1 MLRDLAEKLR
11 HNQTRHFV
19 KEKVGVVACWPAALA
34 ARTKQKGIKIRAR
47 LCLFGLC
54 HLPDVQSFTRTPIFI
69 LSCVVEAVAA
79 QWTCHVLAFVRYS
92 RCSCALIRLYSNH
105 VILKRPDL
113 HWTPINPLVE
123 IKRPLPSRS
132 SVGHSS
138 PGRPSK
144 APALH
149 KTVLQ

>member
-11 HNQTRHFV
+11 HDQTRHFE
-19 KEKVGVVACWPAALA
+19 KEKVGVVACRPAALA
-34 ARTKQKGIKIRAR
+34 ARTTQKGIKTRAR
-47 LCLFGLC
+47 LCLFGSC
-54 HLPDVQSFTRTPIFI
+54 HIPLNFCDIYHPWCAVDP
-69 LSCVVEAVAA
+69 VAA
-79 QWTCHVLAFVRYS
+79 QWTCHASAFVRY

-105 VILKRPDL
+105 WILKRPDL
-113 HWTPINPLVE
+113 PWTPINPLVE
-123 IKRPLPSRS
+123 IKGPLPSRS

-144 APALH
+144 APARH